1 MKPIVVPKSFPI
13 FASLEDKRQRRG
25 ATAERRAGVQQN
37 LSESPICRFHLDG
50 RFLFVN
56 RICILIKSIVLQPLN
71 VKHLA

>member
-1 MKPIVVPKSFPI
+1 MKLIVVPKSLHI
-13 FASLEDKRQRRG
+13 FAPSEDKRQRRG
-25 ATAERRAGVQQN
+25 ATAERRTGVQQN

-56 RICILIKSIVLQPLN
+56 RIGIPISYIVLLTSN